1 MRRRRQRSWGLL
13 LCYFL
18 ALAPLQ
24 VTAQEMPAAALPAMP
39 SGALSTPSSSNKAE
53 SLDTLKQ
60 LSQMLSFESDGL
72 MSDSVALKTKVS
84 ELLKQLEVS
93 VIEQAGLKQSLKDLT
108 SWSESLMEVNSQ
120 TLEKLQQDL
129 ANAIASQARAER
141 QRDAWRTAAIISVG
155 AGAGLAI
162 GGPVGAAIGA
172 SVGATVSILLST
184 MK

>member
-1 MRRRRQRSWGLL
+1 
-13 LCYFL
+13 
-18 ALAPLQ
+18 
-24 VTAQEMPAAALPAMP
+24 
-39 SGALSTPSSSNKAE
+39 
-53 SLDTLKQ
+53 
-60 LSQMLSFESDGL
+60 
-72 MSDSVALKTKVS
+72 
-84 ELLKQLEVS
+84 
-93 VIEQAGLKQSLKDLT
+93 
-108 SWSESLMEVNSQ
+108 MEVNSQ